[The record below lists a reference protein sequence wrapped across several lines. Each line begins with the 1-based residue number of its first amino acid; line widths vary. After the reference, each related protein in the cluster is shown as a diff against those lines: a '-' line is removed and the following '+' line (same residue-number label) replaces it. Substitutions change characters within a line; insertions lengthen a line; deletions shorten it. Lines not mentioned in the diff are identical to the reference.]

1 MCCHPTIDA
10 QALSSCRRSGDD
22 QPALQFTDSEYT
34 EVFISF
40 CQRKQLQFAHVQ
52 MIKDYTG
59 NMSDKHP
66 GLVLHMLDV
75 LDVVTNYA
83 DSEAE
88 YVARAQDIY
97 LGQTFISSLE
107 NVLSPASAL
116 ALLKQVT
123 QDLRPFALQS
133 QENRSFYGRLCL
145 L

>member
-10 QALSSCRRSGDD
+10 QALLSCRRSGDD
-22 QPALQFTDSEYT
+22 QPALHFTDSEYT

-52 MIKDYTG
+52 MIKDYIG

-75 LDVVTNYA
+75 LDVITNYA

-97 LGQTFISSLE
+97 LGQTFISNLE
-107 NVLSPASAL
+107 NVRSSYS
-116 ALLKQVT
+116 
-123 QDLRPFALQS
+123 RPQAP
-133 QENRSFYGRLCL
+133 
-145 L
+145 

>member
-1 MCCHPTIDA
+1 MTSLLCSSLIRSIPRSSLAFASANSSSLHMCRYI
-10 QALSSCRRSGDD
+10 
-22 QPALQFTDSEYT
+22 
-34 EVFISF
+34 
-40 CQRKQLQFAHVQ
+40 
-52 MIKDYTG
+52 G

-75 LDVVTNYA
+75 LDVITNYA

-97 LGQTFISSLE
+97 LGQTFISNLGE
-107 NVLSPASAL
+107 CAELILSPASAL

-133 QENRSFYGRLCL
+133 QKNRSFYGRLCL

>member
-10 QALSSCRRSGDD
+10 QALSFCRRSGDD

-52 MIKDYTG
+52 MIKDYIG

-97 LGQTFISSLE
+97 LGQTFISNLE
-107 NVLSPASAL
+107 NVRSSYP
-116 ALLKQVT
+116 
-123 QDLRPFALQS
+123 RPQAP
-133 QENRSFYGRLCL
+133 
-145 L
+145 

>member
-1 MCCHPTIDA
+1 MYVLGLTHSLTNSLTHSLTHSLTEPLCLYWSFLLVPC
-10 QALSSCRRSGDD
+10 SRRSGDD
-22 QPALQFTDSEYT
+22 QPALHFTDSEYT

-52 MIKDYTG
+52 MIKDYIG

-75 LDVVTNYA
+75 LDVITNYA

-97 LGQTFISSLE
+97 LGRS
-107 NVLSPASAL
+107 
-116 ALLKQVT
+116 
-123 QDLRPFALQS
+123 RPQAP
-133 QENRSFYGRLCL
+133 
-145 L
+145 